1 MTSAS
6 ANTAV
11 HGAFSEVGGGRL
23 RKVLVCAPGLAH
35 RRLTPTNCD
44 KLLWL
49 PGTDHA
55 PDNHHGQ
62 GDQGHRAH
70 GRLRARGRITLLPV
84 IKMNHLIVSRG
95 WGQRLPGPVCSRLG
109 LRAPN
114 ATSCLVGISPVM
126 SGR

>member
-1 MTSAS
+1 MLPTTIMVKVTNVTLRTAGSALGVVS
-6 ANTAV
+6 
-11 HGAFSEVGGGRL
+11 R
-23 RKVLVCAPGLAH
+23 C
-35 RRLTPTNCD
+35 C
-44 KLLWL
+44 
-49 PGTDHA
+49 
-55 PDNHHGQ
+55 
-62 GDQGHRAH
+62 
-70 GRLRARGRITLLPV
+70 PV